1 MWGKTWGHSHC
12 LSGFCGS
19 CCPHFQVIQ
28 APLFTNDYGWITV
41 QCRQTCCSTWSIR
54 ERKSSVCGNLFHPPF
69 SRVVFWSTSK
79 LPRTLSCHNG
89 EMQSLMYSRRWSMWL
104 KWPKTALLRCLI
116 SSFID
121 ISSDSL
127 VTSLFFTK
135 SYQCPVDV
143 KYPSLVRHMKGL
155 EFRNISFQQ
164 CLSTSQKHTRAVT
177 GHAKLGGTSIDTG
190 HQTHHRRGQ
199 LGRSSW
205 GFPAEITAT

>member
-1 MWGKTWGHSHC
+1 M
-12 LSGFCGS
+12 S
-19 CCPHFQVIQ
+19 CCFRYLSLLARRTLAVVVLGYKVRNCYALSVTHFIRR
-28 APLFTNDYGWITV
+28 PLRGYAVTPLRILYPT
-41 QCRQTCCSTWSIR
+41 
-54 ERKSSVCGNLFHPPF
+54 
-69 SRVVFWSTSK
+69 RVVSWSTSK
-79 LPRTLSCHNG
+79 LSQILSCHNG
-89 EMQSLMYSRRWSMWL
+89 EMQSLMYSSRWSMWL

-121 ISSDSL
+121 SSSDSL
-127 VTSLFFTK
+127 ATSLFFTK

-143 KYPSLVRHMKGL
+143 KYLSLVRHMKGL

-199 LGRSSW
+199 LERSSL
-205 GFPAEITAT
+205 GFPAEITIT